1 MQIRED
7 EWKEL
12 IGGYERVL
20 YLCHRNADPDA
31 LGSGFALREAF
42 GGDLAAVEGVS
53 RTGAALLEA
62 IGSDRGSSILRSEA
76 RRLHRRDRLGDSDQ

>member
-7 EWKEL
+7 EFKDL

-31 LGSGFALREAF
+31 VGSGFALQEAF

-53 RTGAALLEA
+53 RTGAALTLLVVKTPA
-62 IGSDRGSSILRSEA
+62 AVASFSE
-76 RRLHRRDRLGDSDQ
+76 